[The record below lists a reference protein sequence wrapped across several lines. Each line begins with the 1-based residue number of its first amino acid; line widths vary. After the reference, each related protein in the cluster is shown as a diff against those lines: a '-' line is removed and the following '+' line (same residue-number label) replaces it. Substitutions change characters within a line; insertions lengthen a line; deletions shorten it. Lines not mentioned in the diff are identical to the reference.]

1 MYVSNI
7 MSTDIIHVTPE
18 ARLNEM
24 SELMDAHQLRH
35 LPVLDKDAH
44 MVGLVSRQDLQ
55 KAAPS
60 PISTLSV
67 GEAKYLL
74 SKVTAQQ
81 VMQTNVISCREKT
94 LVEEAGH
101 LLRDHSISSLPVLK
115 GEQLVGIV
123 TIEDIMDFFLDITGC
138 QLDKATRIAV
148 RLSDEK
154 GGLCRFLQEIN
165 TEGGYIATVVS
176 PMKLDEDDKRTCI
189 VRYYADNPHEIDNHL
204 KKAGYEMISEDFLAE
219 ELPSQAPQEA
229 GKREPEDTIESH
241 QIAHWMIQHD
251 QLAQQFG
258 MKVEE
263 SGEGHCRLSMRISK
277 NMLNA
282 VGVVHGGTTFA
293 LADVAFAI
301 ASNSHGRVALSINAN
316 INYISTAKEGDVLTA
331 SAKEIS
337 LGNNAATYRIEVRR
351 ADGNLTA
358 TFSGTVFRKEH
369 QVADWMSA

>member
-7 MSTDIIHVTPE
+7 MSTEIIHVTPD

-24 SELMDAHQLRH
+24 SELMYSHHLRH
-35 LPVLDKDAH
+35 LPVLDEHNH
-44 MVGLVSRQDLQ
+44 MVGLVSRQDIQ

-60 PISTLSV
+60 PISTLSI
-67 GEAKYLL
+67 GESKYLL

-81 VMQTNVISCREKT
+81 IMQKKVISCEEKT
-94 LVEEAGH
+94 LVEEAGQ
-101 LLRDHSISSLPVLK
+101 LLRDHSISSLPVLR

-154 GGLCRFLQEIN
+154 GGLCSFLQEIN
-165 TEGGYIATVVS
+165 NEGGYIATVVS
-176 PMKLDEDDKRTCI
+176 PMNLDEDEKRTCI

-204 KKAGYEMISEDFLAE
+204 KKSGYEMISEDFLAE
-219 ELPSQAPQEA
+219 EISEAVEPPTTAKQAVFGP
-229 GKREPEDTIESH
+229 H
-241 QIAHWMIQHD
+241 QIADWMGKND
-251 QLAQQFG
+251 QLAKKFG
-258 MKVEE
+258 MHIEE
-263 SGEGHCRLSMRISK
+263 AGEGHCKLSMRVTK

-331 SAKEIS
+331 TAKEIS
-337 LGNNAATYRIEVRR
+337 LGKNAATYRVEVRR
-351 ADGNLTA
+351 ADKNLTA
-358 TFSGTVFRKEH
+358 TFSGTVFRKNDEIITLMN
-369 QVADWMSA
+369 A